1 MLSRCSR
8 SLASPTLY
16 RRCTPTRP
24 LLTSGS
30 ATPED
35 EPQQDSRTLKL
46 PDSRLLGYAQYG
58 DSNGNPLFFFHGLP
72 SSRLEC
78 AELDPIAKKHNI
90 HLIGIDRPGMGL
102 STFQPNRKILDW
114 PDDVTRLADHLE
126 LNSFRVV
133 GSSGGG
139 PYALACAYTLP
150 QDRLHGVGI
159 IAGVGPWQAGTKG
172 MLLVGRIMWN
182 LWAWAPWTFKAIYE
196 KSWVKV
202 AQDPDPDKLNQM
214 CDKAMETMR
223 EKDRRLFENET
234 IRKCTVEALRAALVQ
249 GVDGV
254 AHEAKLLTTSWGF
267 KVEDVKYKAVKLWY
281 GDEDTN
287 TPLWSGRYMA
297 QRLPGSKLKVYPGET
312 HYMTASY
319 ERGEEILKE
328 MMDVD

>member
-1 MLSRCSR
+1 M
-8 SLASPTLY
+8 
-16 RRCTPTRP
+16 
-24 LLTSGS
+24 
-30 ATPED
+30 
-35 EPQQDSRTLKL
+35 
-46 PDSRLLGYAQYG
+46 
-58 DSNGNPLFFFHGLP
+58 
-72 SSRLEC
+72 
-78 AELDPIAKKHNI
+78 
-90 HLIGIDRPGMGL
+90 DRPGMGL

-114 PDDVTRLADHLE
+114 PDDVIKLADHLE
-126 LNSFRVV
+126 LNSFRVM

-159 IAGVGPWQAGTKG
+159 VAGVGPWQASTKG
-172 MLLVGRIMWN
+172 MLLIGRIMWN

-202 AQDPDPDKLNQM
+202 AQDPDPDKMNQM
-214 CDKAMETMR
+214 WGKAMEKMR
-223 EKDRRLFENET
+223 GKDRKLFENET
-234 IRKCTVEALRAALVQ
+234 VRKCTVEALRAAFVQ
-249 GVDGV
+249 GVDGA
-254 AHEAKLLTTSWGF
+254 AHEAKLITIPWGF
-267 KVEDVKYKAVKLWY
+267 KLEDVKYKGVKLWY

-287 TPLWSGRYMA
+287 TPLRTGRYMA